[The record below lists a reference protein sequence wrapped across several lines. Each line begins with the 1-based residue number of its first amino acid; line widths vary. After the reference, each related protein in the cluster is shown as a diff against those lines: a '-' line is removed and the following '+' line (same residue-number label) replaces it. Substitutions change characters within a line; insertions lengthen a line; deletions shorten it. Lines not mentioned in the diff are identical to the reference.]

1 MSTVEALSYFKIQS
15 TSMKSIKIKLL
26 LLLSVLTGQTM
37 QAQENDITKQL
48 FETYDKYQETSLDKR
63 RIKHHELQ
71 PILATYRANPYFTVK
86 VVGQSIEGRD
96 LSLVSIGQGKTNVF
110 LWSQMHGNEPTATQS
125 IFDIFNFLASAD
137 FKEEK
142 KEILDNLTLHFLP
155 MLNPDG
161 AERFQRRNVLG
172 VDINRDALRLQ
183 SPESKT
189 LKRVRDSLDADFG
202 FNLHDQ
208 STYYNAER
216 TEKPATISYLAP
228 AYNYEKD
235 INEKRG
241 NAMKIIV
248 FMNNIIQKYA
258 PGQVGRYNDD
268 FEPRAFG
275 DNIQK
280 WGTST
285 ILIESGGYPQDIEKQ
300 EIRKL
305 NYVSILSAI
314 YTIAKGNYLDIP
326 LADYEKIPEN
336 DRKLFDL
343 KITNATYE
351 INGKPYILDVGMN
364 RLEVPVEN
372 STDFWYSSRVIDQGD
387 LSTYYGYETFDA
399 TGFTIKTGKV
409 YPEIIKSIEDVDHHN
424 EDMLYFLRRGF
435 SHVRIEHIAD
445 DVLSSPF
452 PFHLI
457 SKNYEVPDLNLE
469 VGINPTFLLEKDGAV
484 QYAVINGFLINL
496 KEGNGVFK
504 NAMIYR

>member
-1 MSTVEALSYFKIQS
+1 
-15 TSMKSIKIKLL
+15 MKSIQKKLL
-26 LLLSVLTGQTM
+26 LLSLLTCLSTYS
-37 QAQENDITKQL
+37 QETDITTQL
-48 FETYDKYQETSLDKR
+48 FETYDNYKEASLDKR

-71 PILATYRANPYFTVK
+71 PLLTKFRSNPYFTVK

-96 LSLVSIGQGKTNVF
+96 LSLVSIGQGTTNVF
-110 LWSQMHGNEPTATQS
+110 LWSQMHGNEPTATQA
-125 IFDIFNFLASAD
+125 IFDIFNFLSSD
-137 FKEEK
+137 DLKDEK
-142 KEILDNLTLHFLP
+142 QEILSQLTLHFLP

-161 AERFQRRNVLG
+161 AERYQRRNMLG

-183 SPESKT
+183 SPESQT
-189 LKRVRDSLDADFG
+189 LKRVRDSLNADFG

-228 AYNYEKD
+228 AYNYEKE

-241 NAMKIIV
+241 NAMKVIV

-285 ILIESGGYPQDIEKQ
+285 ILIESGGYANDVEKQ

-314 YTIAKGNYLDIP
+314 YTIAKGNYVDIP
-326 LADYEKIPEN
+326 LEDYEKIPEN

-351 INGKPYILDVGMN
+351 INGKPYILD
-364 RLEVPVEN
+364 
-372 STDFWYSSRVIDQGD
+372 ST
-387 LSTYYGYETFDA
+387 
-399 TGFTIKTGKV
+399 
-409 YPEIIKSIEDVDHHN
+409 
-424 EDMLYFLRRGF
+424 LR
-435 SHVRIEHIAD
+435 
-445 DVLSSPF
+445 
-452 PFHLI
+452 
-457 SKNYEVPDLNLE
+457 
-469 VGINPTFLLEKDGAV
+469 
-484 QYAVINGFLINL
+484 
-496 KEGNGVFK
+496 
-504 NAMIYR
+504 